1 MRRFEGHQ
9 SGTDE
14 TRCSTT
20 DRTRSRQSS
29 LNLATSEHAIAPFS
43 RHPKNT
49 YVGLTPVDSAEF
61 MCLQELEEFPAGEV
75 SG

>member
-9 SGTDE
+9 QGQTKPDVAVFTESAAVKV
-14 TRCSTT
+14 RYIF
-20 DRTRSRQSS
+20 
-29 LNLATSEHAIAPFS
+29 ATSEHAIAPSS
-43 RHPKNT
+43 RHSKNT
-49 YVGLTPVDSAEF
+49 YVGLMPVDSAEF